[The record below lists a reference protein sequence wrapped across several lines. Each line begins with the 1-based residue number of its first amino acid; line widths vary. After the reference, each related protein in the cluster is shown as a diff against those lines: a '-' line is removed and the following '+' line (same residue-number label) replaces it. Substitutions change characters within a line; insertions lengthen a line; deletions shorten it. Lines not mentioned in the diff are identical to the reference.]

1 MQVTIN
7 QEKIDKINRLHDIL
21 KSEGFSDVVQKHNA
35 KRSSDCYTYITK
47 ELFNGLTII
56 IFTSH
61 GNNAELKVELSVR
74 GINPTSKRVLA
85 NITHKANQLVQ
96 EQQLSGFEALIVDY
110 IQPKS
115 ERYRQS
121 YEINKVVFQSP
132 AGAVEPVGTTQPY
145 SGYCMQLAKYNKG
158 CQEREVPH
166 VVAQLTRLLEFMR

>member
-1 MQVTIN
+1 M
-7 QEKIDKINRLHDIL
+7 
-21 KSEGFSDVVQKHNA
+21 
-35 KRSSDCYTYITK
+35 
-47 ELFNGLTII
+47 
-56 IFTSH
+56 
-61 GNNAELKVELSVR
+61 
-74 GINPTSKRVLA
+74 
-85 NITHKANQLVQ
+85 
-96 EQQLSGFEALIVDY
+96 DY

-158 CQEREVPH
+158 CQEREIPH